1 MFQPGNPGGPGRP
14 RGSVSGRLKCVQALD
29 ELLSREQNLT
39 RLDEALQAEF
49 DRNPSR
55 FFRAYVMPLLPKDS
69 KLEVN
74 TPQVAVWESLL
85 DVCRRNEDPAHK
97 DISSSG
103 FEQ

>member
-1 MFQPGNPGGPGRP
+1 MRAPAFYR
-14 RGSVSGRLKCVQALD
+14 
-29 ELLSREQNLT
+29 SRNCEPNLT
-39 RLDEALQAEF
+39 PCNAAFQGEF
-49 DRNPSR
+49 NKNPAQR
-55 FFRAYVMPLLPKDS
+55 FRAYVMPLLPKDS